1 MTKRMG
7 QSWGPSRAIAA
18 VAAALLVAPLVASAA
33 SSAGGGTI
41 TFIGTITAPP
51 LQISAAPAVSAMR
64 QGTVGGHAA
73 RQGTGVTLS
82 FIAVPGVVSGADVAL
97 QTPGGEPSRHV
108 VAARFVDSGGNV
120 RAARDGHY
128 EVGRDCGVLS
138 LSPESPE
145 RAGQPA
151 QVVVVTSYD

>member
-18 VAAALLVAPLVASAA
+18 VAAALLVAPLAASAA

-51 LQISAAPAVSAMR
+51 LQISAATAVSAMR

-120 RAARDGHY
+120 LAARDGHY
-128 EVGRDCGVLS
+128 EVGRDGGVLS
-138 LSPESPE
+138 LPESPE